1 MHSTVFLYTLL
12 VLTTAERLVDSS
24 STTTNSLPVHQKDP
38 INNCTEQW
46 FSQRVDHFR
55 ATVPIGGNV
64 TWSQR
69 YYVCST
75 DTFDPSNGAI
85 FFYTG
90 NEGDVTL
97 YINHTGIMWENAA
110 SFNALLVFAEH
121 RYYGASLPFGADT
134 FNHMEYLSSAQ
145 ALADY
150 VVLLDFVKETY
161 AGTESNYV
169 PVISFGG
176 SYGGVL
182 SAMIRAKYP
191 GSIDGA
197 IAASAPLRAFP
208 GQTWNSSSYYSV
220 ITRDA
225 STAGG
230 STDVCSTNIRNLWSV
245 FFADIQTVEGRA
257 RLSTSFQTCAPLNTT
272 DDGLALAF
280 WIRGN
285 WDSMSMGNYPY
296 PSSYIT
302 GGSVTLP
309 PFPVRVACGFLSTPI
324 DPVNNTTGLY
334 NAVAQAVAVVG
345 NATPVSCNDIDPNPY
360 TSPAS
365 NMDGIW
371 DYQRC
376 NELQPDSFWF
386 STYGSDSDMFWY
398 QPENISFTLTHC
410 MDEYN
415 VVPPLTWMTQAFN
428 LPIFHGGT
436 SRIIFSNGEYDPWG
450 AAGIQ
455 ISPNP
460 EIDLVSVFVPE
471 GAHHLDLMFSN
482 PMDPIQVTNVRT
494 YEMQMVR
501 AWVTEARNER
511 QQRYRKTK
519 ASKEL

>member
-1 MHSTVFLYTLL
+1 MNIRILSFLTFLF
-12 VLTTAERLVDSS
+12 TIPFIQS
-24 STTTNSLPVHQKDP
+24 DP
-38 INNCTEQW
+38 IDNCTEYW
-46 FSQRVDHFR
+46 FLQRIDHFR
-55 ATVPIGGNV
+55 GTIPTNGNIS
-64 TWSQR
+64 WAQR
-69 YYVCST
+69 YYICSQS
-75 DTFDPSNGAI
+75 TFNPDNGVI

-97 YINHTGIMWENAA
+97 YINHTGLMWENAA

-121 RYYGASLPFGADT
+121 RYYGASLPFGNDT
-134 FNHMEYLSSAQ
+134 FNHMDYLSSAQ

-150 VVLLDFVKETY
+150 IVLLDYVKETY
-161 AGTESNYV
+161 AGSSSNYV

-208 GQTWNSSSYYSV
+208 GQPWNSSSYYSV

-225 STAGG
+225 SAAGG
-230 STDVCSTNIRNLWSV
+230 STDACSTNIRNLWSV
-245 FFADIQTVEGRA
+245 FFADTQTTAGRA
-257 RLSTSFQTCAPLNTT
+257 RLSSIFQTCTPLNTV

-285 WDSMSMGNYPY
+285 FDSLSMGNYPY

-302 GGSVTLP
+302 GGSVMLP
-309 PFPVRVACGFLSTPI
+309 AFPVRVACSYLNTPI
-324 DPVNNTTGLY
+324 DPVQNTTALY
-334 NAVAQAVAVVG
+334 QAVANAVG
-345 NATPVSCNDIDPNPY
+345 VIANATPVSCNEIDPNPY

-365 NMDGIW
+365 NMDGTW

-386 STYGSDSDMFWY
+386 STNGITDMFWD
-398 QPENISFTLTHC
+398 QPENITFTITHC

-415 VVPPLTWMTQAFN
+415 VYPPLNWMTQAFN
-428 LPIFHGGT
+428 LPTFHGGT
-436 SRIIFSNGEYDPWG
+436 SRIIFSNGEYDPWSG
-450 AAGIQ
+450 PGIQ
-455 ISPNP
+455 QSPNP
-460 EIDLVSVFVPE
+460 ELDLVSVFVPQ

-482 PMDPIQVTNVRT
+482 ALDPVGVTNARI
-494 YEMQMVR
+494 YEMEMIR
-501 AWVTEARNER
+501 SWVSEAREERYKRYSKNE
-511 QQRYRKTK
+511 
-519 ASKEL
+519 L